1 MHKKQHICI
10 TGGSSGI
17 GLSLALAYAS
27 KGNDMSILGRDEK
40 KLKHAIATCKAA
52 ATMPSQRIQGYSV
65 DVAKTT
71 HVHEIAKQIEYEI
84 GTPDLIILSAGI
96 CYSKRFIDDSEDSF
110 ETLMKTNVFG
120 SRAFAKAFL
129 PDMQKR
135 RSGQICFVSSLAG
148 IIPVYGYSTYSASKF
163 ALIGLAGALRQELT
177 EYNIGVSVLC
187 PPEVDTPLIAEE
199 AKSILP
205 QTRFLKDVG
214 GTLDVKTVTK
224 AAQKGIADNRFL
236 IIPGVKA
243 KFTYLQARLAPRL
256 SAWITQKLISFA
268 SRS

>member
-1 MHKKQHICI
+1 MQHKHVLV

-17 GLSLALAYAS
+17 GLDLAKAYAHHGWS
-27 KGNDMSILGRDEK
+27 VTIVARDQEK
-40 KLKHAIATCKAA
+40 IDDAIFGCQQISRL
-52 ATMPSQRIQGYSV
+52 PRSQIRGYSIDISNSENV
-65 DVAKTT
+65 AAFAKT
-71 HVHEIAKQIEYEI
+71 ASLEI
-84 GTPDLIILSAGI
+84 GTPDLIILSAGM

-110 ETLMKTNVFG
+110 ESLMKTNVFG
-120 SRAFAKAFL
+120 SRSFVKAFL
-129 PDMQKR
+129 PNMQKR

-224 AAQKGIADNRFL
+224 AAQKGIANNRFL

-256 SAWITQKLISFA
+256 SAWITQKLINFA

>member
-1 MHKKQHICI
+1 MQHKHVLV

-17 GLSLALAYAS
+17 GLDLAQAYAS
-27 KGNDMSILGRDEK
+27 LGWSVTIVARDQK
-40 KLKHAIATCKAA
+40 KIDDAIIRCQQISSL
-52 ATMPSQRIQGYSV
+52 PRSQIRGYSIDINNSENV
-65 DVAKTT
+65 AAFAKTT
-71 HVHEIAKQIEYEI
+71 SLEI

-120 SRAFAKAFL
+120 SRTFVKAFL

-224 AAQKGIADNRFL
+224 AAQKGIANNRFL

-256 SAWITQKLISFA
+256 SAWITQKLINFA